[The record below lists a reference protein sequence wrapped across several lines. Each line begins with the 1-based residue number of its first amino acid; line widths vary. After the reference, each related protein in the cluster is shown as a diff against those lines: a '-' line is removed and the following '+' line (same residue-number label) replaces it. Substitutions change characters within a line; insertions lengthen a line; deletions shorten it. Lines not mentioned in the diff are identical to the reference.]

1 MPRRNSPRSENLRRA
16 VAQEAARIMAEH
28 GIQDF
33 RAAKRKAAD
42 RFGITEEGALPS
54 NAEIEESLVAYQ
66 RLFGGDAHS
75 ATLQAQRRAALR
87 AMRSLGAYSP
97 RLVGPVLTGSATAHS
112 DVQLH
117 LFVDNP
123 EAVALSLLD
132 RGVSHEMGE
141 HRLRLDAER
150 FQVYPAVSFELGDYM
165 VRATVFPVDGI
176 RQTPVSPVDGRPMR
190 RADISEVEA
199 LLTADAQERRAT
211 ST

>member
-1 MPRRNSPRSENLRRA
+1 VPRRNSPRSENLRRA

-66 RLFGGDAHS
+66 RLFGREAHD
-75 ATLQAQRRAALR
+75 ATLRAQRSAALR
-87 AMRSLGAYSP
+87 AMRSLRDYSP

-123 EAVALSLLD
+123 DAVALSLLD
-132 RGVSHEMGE
+132 RGVEHETSE

-150 FQVYPAVSFELGDYM
+150 FQVYPAVRFELDEHVIY
-165 VRATVFPVDGI
+165 ATVFPVDGI
-176 RQTPVSPVDGRPMR
+176 RHTPVSPVDGRPMR
-190 RADISEVEA
+190 RADVSEVEG
-199 LLTADAQERRAT
+199 LLTAGERPGA
-211 ST
+211 

>member
-54 NAEIEESLVAYQ
+54 NTEIEESLVAYQ
-66 RLFGGDAHS
+66 RLFGGDAHNE
-75 ATLQAQRRAALR
+75 TLQAQRRAALR
-87 AMRSLGAYSP
+87 AMRSLEAYAP

-123 EAVALSLLD
+123 DAVALSLLD

-150 FQVYPAVSFELGDYM
+150 FQVYPAVRFELGDYTI
-165 VRATVFPVDGI
+165 RATVFPVDGI

-190 RADISEVEA
+190 RADVSEVEA
-199 LLTADAQERRAT
+199 LLTAGERPGT
-211 ST
+211 